1 MFKFLN
7 LILASGLFLT
17 NFWGFPKVSFDP
29 SQTRLPAGVPREALG
44 EDHALIADV
53 FETLSVPFE
62 R

>member
-1 MFKFLN
+1 MITLWRV
-7 LILASGLFLT
+7 L
-17 NFWGFPKVSFDP
+17 PKVSFDP
-29 SQTRLPAGVPREALG
+29 SQTRLPAGVPKEALG